1 MKIYISLT
9 ALVLL
14 SGCIS
19 LAPYVATETPYL
31 GNTIVFESDDNAY
44 ESSVVCAMENI
55 TTPDSGTFFSYNSE
69 SLGRYVT
76 SFSGDVILNST
87 RSYISYKPKA
97 TLKAK
102 ISGNEVNLTLDG
114 LKVIMNGTSS
124 FSPAVLNNEDTASL
138 KSQMDGLLDNLKT
151 CIIESKISSWILSNP
166 LAISDMGYQELFL
179 FWLNFDVKATFCR

>member
-102 ISGNEVNLTLDG
+102 ISGNEVTLTLDG
-114 LKVIMNGTSS
+114 LKVIMNGASS
-124 FSPAVLNNEDTASL
+124 FSPVVLNNEDTASL

-166 LAISDMGYQELFL
+166 LAISDMS
-179 FWLNFDVKATFCR
+179 